1 MQELKRMY
9 HRTSKQ
15 TQNRLQEIFDTF
27 DFTYNN
33 LYSIAETKTKS
44 RINTYIEEWKDKGFL
59 KGYFGMLAKDIY
71 RRTRVKNNEI
81 LELLIYGAYI
91 EEQDKLQETELNTF
105 KDVANYY
112 YMEGQKEVNKTL
124 LIKKEVSVIPDAIFL
139 ALLDMANAK
148 GYIWSQYIEAITK
161 YNSEQIYR
169 QAIIDIQQQKQLDI
183 TNDIYQ
189 NIIKRQ
195 GNTKLNI
202 NGDKI
207 SGDVDLTLI
216 GINNQAK
223 MKGIYSFDDKAK
235 VKFCGINDKKQTDM
249 CKSLDGQEFY
259 IHDWNEFYRYSKSN
273 DDIVKYR
280 CYGLILG
287 LNLPP
292 INDGFHWCR
301 SYITYLP
308 SNTEIDI
315 DKKYNIFDNKLEK
328 EIKSNYNI
336 SKAKLKG
343 IDRQVLI
350 NILNNMKKVYSDF
363 PQIKGKI
370 KQIESIEHPNGG
382 MNIEP
387 DLEDS
392 KYIMQINRKFF
403 DNEKTIQKQY
413 EKDVE
418 ASFHPKGTTYKD
430 MGNHELG
437 HMATAE
443 IIKSKYKDDKAIIF
457 DWNND
462 ITTKQ
467 IVNQAFEN
475 LGIKDHST
483 KTMLRNNIS
492 IYARR
497 KYSETIGEAFADY
510 YANKEKSNILSREIV
525 RIMKGMM

>member
-1 MQELKRMY
+1 MY
-9 HRTSKQ
+9 HKISKQ

-33 LYSIAETKTKS
+33 LYSIAEAKTKS
-44 RINTYIEEWKDKGFL
+44 RINAYIEEWKDKGLL
-59 KGYFGMLAKDIY
+59 KGYFGVLANGIY
-71 RRTRVKNNEI
+71 KRNRVKNSEI

-91 EEQDKLQETELNTF
+91 EEQDKLQQTELNTF

-124 LIKKEVSVIPDAIFL
+124 SKKKKVSVIPDAIFL

-148 GYIWSQYIEAITK
+148 GYVWSQYIEAITK
-161 YNSEQIYR
+161 YNAEQIYS
-169 QAIIDIQQQKQLDI
+169 QAIIDIQQQKKLDI
-183 TNDIYQ
+183 TNGIYQ

-195 GNTKLNI
+195 GNSKLNI

-216 GINNQAK
+216 GINNKAK
-223 MKGIYSFDDKAK
+223 LEGIYSFDDKAK
-235 VKFCGINDKKQTDM
+235 VKFYGINDEKQTDM
-249 CKSLDGQEFY
+249 CKSLDNQEFY

-273 DDIVKYR
+273 DSIVKYR

-301 SYITYLP
+301 SYVIYLP

-315 DKKYNIFDNKLEK
+315 DKKYNIFDSKLEK
-328 EIKSNYNI
+328 EVKSNYNI
-336 SKAKLKG
+336 NKVRLKG

-350 NILNNMKKVYSDF
+350 NILNNMKKVYNDF

-387 DLEDS
+387 DLEDG

-403 DNEKTIQKQY
+403 NNETTIQRQY
-413 EKDVE
+413 EKDVNIG
-418 ASFHPKGTTYKD
+418 FHPKGTTYKD

-437 HMATAE
+437 HAITAE
-443 IIKSKYKDDKAIIF
+443 IIRAKYKDNKAIIF
-457 DWNND
+457 DWNNE
-462 ITTKQ
+462 ITTKE
-467 IVNQAFEN
+467 IVKKSFNN
-475 LGIKDHST
+475 LGINDKITQDILS
-483 KTMLRNNIS
+483 NNIS
-492 IYARR
+492 SYA
-497 KYSETIGEAFADY
+497 KSNYSETIGEAFADY
-510 YANKEKSNILSREIV
+510 YANKEKAKTISKEIIKV
-525 RIMKGMM
+525 MKGMI